1 MTKKKTILLIVLL
14 LLLSGIFVG
23 IGVLVT
29 SSTVTETEAQSTQ
42 EEKVKIGNKEGAE
55 TLIDQTVSRDEIQET
70 VGEWKK
76 FELDGNGCE
85 RGVFAGKFYYENFIL
100 YSRTYDKG
108 ETFHVLSI
116 NE

>member
-1 MTKKKTILLIVLL
+1 M
-14 LLLSGIFVG
+14 LSGIFVG

-29 SSTVTETEAQSTQ
+29 SSTVTETETQSVQ
-42 EEKVKIGNKEGAE
+42 GKEETAKIGNKADAE
-55 TLIDQTVSRDEIQET
+55 TLIGQTVSRDKIQET